1 MSGGCSSTLGVLATS
16 CLSPL
21 SSRWD
26 SKRQTSLALG
36 PPCSVFPVR
45 GSNLWD
51 SSLYPSPLAMTTAT
65 L

>member
-1 MSGGCSSTLGVLATS
+1 MSGGCSSTLGAPSIS
-16 CLSPL
+16 CLSLP

-26 SKRQTSLALG
+26 SKRLTSSALG
-36 PPCSVFPVR
+36 PPCSVFPVK

-51 SSLYPSPLAMTTAT
+51 SLLCPPPLAMTTAT